1 VKSLRAFQSVVR
13 FGVPETNLITRRLSR
28 AANIDDLRRIAKRR
42 LPRGIFDYYDGAALD
57 EVTLQRNTSSF
68 SSIEY
73 RPRVLRDVSRI
84 DTSVNVFNSSMSM
97 PVMLSPTGF
106 GRIAHSDGE
115 LAVARAASDAG
126 LHYSLSTLGTRS
138 IEEIGSIKNLNKW
151 FQVYAWRDRGL
162 IAEMINRAKESG
174 YLGLQLTVDTPVFGR
189 RERDIRRG
197 FTLPPKIGPRTILD
211 GILHPEWTLDFLRH
225 DPITFAVVAE
235 HQGLNGETAVTLAD
249 FINSQFDPSLSWDDV
264 AWIRDQWDG
273 PILLK
278 GIQSPEDAELA
289 TQSGVDGIMV
299 SNHGGRQLD
308 GSPPII
314 ELIEPIAHA
323 VNGRIAVVCDGG
335 IRRGGDVFKALA
347 LGADCVSIGRAYL
360 YGLGA
365 AGERGVR
372 HALEIL
378 RKELEMTMALVGV
391 TDVQHITRDTIRWRT
406 DPHSS

>member
-68 SSIEY
+68 SNIEY
-73 RPRVLRDVSRI
+73 RPRVLRDVSSI
-84 DTSVNVFNSSMSM
+84 DTSVNLFNSSMAM

-138 IEEIGSIKNLNKW
+138 IEEIGNIKKLNKW

-162 IAEMINRAKESG
+162 IAEMINRAKESH

-211 GILHPEWTLDFLRH
+211 GIFHPEWTIDFLRH

-249 FINSQFDPSLSWDDV
+249 FINNQFDPSLSWDDV
-264 AWIRDQWDG
+264 AWIREQWDG

-278 GIQSPEDAELA
+278 GIQSPEDAQLA
-289 TQSGVDGIMV
+289 IQSGVDGIMV

-323 VNGRIAVVCDGG
+323 VNGRISVVCDGG

-406 DPHSS
+406 DPHL